1 MNQLH
6 IIRCGNITASALL
19 RVKVDL
25 GQTASVVTTGRSTRF
40 RESSTCLLAEC
51 TPRTDDGMS
60 SQRGDVDR
68 EASSTETTHCR
79 RRRSARVRRCYVR
92 YVWRPS
98 KDGNGTARDSEQST
112 VLQFPNWSTAE
123 ISLLTNCRC
132 EPFRNT
138 VPKSKTWFSSL
149 LNWNGKPRTKYWL
162 RGSRSQPIL
171 LSASLYVSKRGAYWD
186 RLCRDVVG
194 RWLVGRWLSRACTVA
209 KRCILGL

>member
-40 RESSTCLLAEC
+40 GESSTCLLAEC

-123 ISLLTNCRC
+123 VSLRTNCRY

-138 VPKSKTWFSSL
+138 VPKSKT
-149 LNWNGKPRTKYWL
+149 
-162 RGSRSQPIL
+162 
-171 LSASLYVSKRGAYWD
+171 
-186 RLCRDVVG
+186 
-194 RWLVGRWLSRACTVA
+194 
-209 KRCILGL
+209 